1 MVSLQ
6 TQLGTRALPT
16 PVICPWW
23 GGGHWPSAPVGK
35 AGQPWVGPTAGG
47 QQAAQKSRAAGP
59 LGKLDFIPSSLLDAP
74 ELPCQPL
81 HGGELRLTDTAPA
94 RRQLR
99 ADNEDSGKAAGLSE
113 GDGGGGR

>member
-81 HGGELRLTDTAPA
+81 HGGELRLTDTAPT

-99 ADNEDSGKAAGLSE
+99 ADNEDSGKAAGLSAQ
-113 GDGGGGR
+113 